1 MRSSGHECR
10 VVPTSSL
17 LCVPPTHANTS
28 WQSITSNRKAYLH
41 AYVSQQLGF
50 IFSNLLCSAVCLERV
65 NMLSFRK
72 RLESLSMWSATPFR
86 YPIASWLCQLP
97 STVRVQAR
105 LTQLELF
112 ARRGVRGSL
121 HIMHSSFI
129 MKALYT

>member
-1 MRSSGHECR
+1 MRSSDHECR

-17 LCVPPTHANTS
+17 LCALPTRANTS
-28 WQSITSNRKAYLH
+28 WQSIISNRKASLH
-41 AYVSQQLGF
+41 AYVSQRLDF
-50 IFSNLLCSAVCLERV
+50 IFLNLLCSAVCLEHV
-65 NMLSFRK
+65 NMSSFPK
-72 RLESLSMWSATPFR
+72 RLESHSMWSAMPFR
-86 YPIASWLCQLP
+86 FPIASWLCPLP